1 MTVLRVA
8 AAAALVLGAVSETAR
23 ADSQPTG
30 TTEEAGFQSQAPG
43 AVIVPPSATP
53 APDPFV
59 APPTEN
65 DGSSTGSA
73 QFVEGDARS
82 GQAWATPTAFT
93 TPKGHATIQSWTPAL
108 PIGGVVIASYGV
120 TSRVEI
126 GAGALF
132 AVEEMEDGGLA
143 GVVHGKVQ
151 VFRTR
156 RAAISVQGYYAK
168 IPDDETI
175 TTVSAVGS
183 TCLGARCRTVAS
195 VHLTGVPI
203 GEAYD
208 DNGNPSEALLVVAGG
223 SIITGGRTKLVFE
236 ALTFQDGPDQ
246 FVIAYG
252 GVRLARRTFSADLG
266 LVALNDGDD
275 MEFAPVPLLGLGAR
289 F

>member
-1 MTVLRVA
+1 MSVLRA
-8 AAAALVLGAVSETAR
+8 AAAVALVLGAVSETAH

-59 APPTEN
+59 APPSEN

-108 PIGGVVIASYGV
+108 PVGGVVIASYGV

-132 AVEEMEDGGLA
+132 AVEEAEDGGLA

-151 VFRTR
+151 VFRTK
-156 RAAISVQGYYAK
+156 RAALSVQGYYAK
-168 IPDDETI
+168 IPDDESI

-203 GEAYD
+203 PD
-208 DNGNPSEALLVVAGG
+208 DEALLVVGGG
-223 SIITGGRTKLVFE
+223 SIVTGGRTKLVVE
-236 ALTFQDGPDQ
+236 AITFSEGPDQ
-246 FVIAYG
+246 YLMAYG
-252 GVRLARRTFSADLG
+252 GVRLARRTLSADLG
-266 LVALNDGDD
+266 LVALGDGDD
-275 MEFAPVPLLGLGAR
+275 LELAPLPLLGLGAR

>member
-1 MTVLRVA
+1 MTVLRAA
-8 AAAALVLGAVSETAR
+8 AAAALLLGAVSETAH

-30 TTEEAGFQSQAPG
+30 TPEEVGFQSQAPG
-43 AVIVPPSATP
+43 AVIAPPSATP

-108 PIGGVVIASYGV
+108 PVGGVVIASYGV

-132 AVEEMEDGGLA
+132 AVEEADEGGLA

-151 VFRTR
+151 VLRTK
-156 RAAISVQGYYAK
+156 RAALSVQGYYAK

-203 GEAYD
+203 DG
-208 DNGNPSEALLVVAGG
+208 EALLVVAGG
-223 SIITGGRTKLVFE
+223 SIITGSRTKLVLE
-236 ALTFQDGPDQ
+236 AITFGDGPDQ
-246 FVIAYG
+246 FLVAYG

-266 LVALNDGDD
+266 VVALDDGDD
-275 MEFAPVPLLGLGAR
+275 LEFAPVPLLGLGAR